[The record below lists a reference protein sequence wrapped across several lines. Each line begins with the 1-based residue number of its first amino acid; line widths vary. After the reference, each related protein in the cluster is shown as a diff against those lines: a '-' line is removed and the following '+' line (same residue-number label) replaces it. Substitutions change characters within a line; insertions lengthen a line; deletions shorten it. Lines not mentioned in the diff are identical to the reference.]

1 MWFRSDLRIDDN
13 PALLE
18 AANYCDELIGVYIF
32 SQKQWNLHHES
43 NVKQDFLIQNLITL
57 EKQLRKLHIPLIV
70 LQTDTFKALPKDLQ
84 KFVENHQINSCY
96 WNNEFGVNENKRDDS
111 VETLLSKNNI
121 QISRYHDQV
130 LYEPGF
136 LRTGQGRPF
145 SVFTPFK
152 RRWIENFS
160 MSFLDLDKADK
171 PLKKTSLTSDLSVLK
186 LEKSHQV
193 DMDAWPAGEADAFA
207 RLQEFLEHKINNYS
221 ESRNTPILDG
231 TSRISAYLAL
241 GIISPRR
248 CILEALKL
256 NNFEFASGNQGICKW
271 VDEIVWRE
279 FYRNIMHSFPK
290 VSCNLPFQDY
300 TRDIPWRHSSSE
312 IAAFKTGN
320 TGFPIIDAAIKQ
332 LLSEGWMHNRLRMI
346 VAMFFTKNML
356 HDWRIG
362 EQFFMEHLIDADFAS
377 NNGGW
382 QWSAS
387 TGTDAAP
394 YFRIFNPITQS
405 QNFDPTGEFIKKFI
419 PELSDTL
426 VKNIH
431 QPTQDLF
438 SASDYPKPIL
448 DLKESRQR
456 AILAFKETRDA
467 QAL

>member
-1 MWFRSDLRIDDN
+1 LS
-13 PALLE
+13 
-18 AANYCDELIGVYIF
+18 AN
-32 SQKQWNLHHES
+32 S
-43 NVKQDFLIQNLITL
+43 
-57 EKQLRKLHIPLIV
+57 
-70 LQTDTFKALPKDLQ
+70 
-84 KFVENHQINSCY
+84 
-96 WNNEFGVNENKRDDS
+96 
-111 VETLLSKNNI
+111 I

-130 LYEPGF
+130 VYEPGF
-136 LRTGQGRPF
+136 LRTGQDKPF

-160 MSFLDLDKADK
+160 MSFLDLDKPDK
-171 PLKKTSLTSDLSVLK
+171 PLKKTSLTSDLSALK

-193 DMDAWPAGEADAFA
+193 NMDAWPAGEADAFA

-221 ESRNTPILDG
+221 ESRNTPILEG

-256 NNFEFASGNQGICKW
+256 NNFEFASGNLGICKW

-290 VSCNLPFQDY
+290 VSCNQPFQDY
-300 TRDIPWRHSSSE
+300 TRNIPWRHSDSE
-312 IAAFKTGN
+312 IEAFKTGN

-332 LLSEGWMHNRLRMI
+332 MLSEGWMHNRLRMI

-356 HDWRIG
+356 HDWRVG
-362 EQFFMEHLIDADFAS
+362 EQFFMEHLIDGDFAS

-419 PELSDTL
+419 PELSNTSIN
-426 VKNIH
+426 NIH

-438 SASDYPKPIL
+438 SELNYPNPIL

-467 QAL
+467 KAL